1 MNAAVNTLAAP
12 PHNDVHSRLNA
23 SQHEQVFQPQDEEGV
38 AAAIGLAN
46 RAGQRLAVCGA
57 QHAMGGQQFA
67 QGGWLLDTRSLR
79 GVRAFDSGSGRIRV
93 GAGTRWPE
101 LQQFLITQRD
111 ARGGGWAICQKQ
123 TGADDFSLG
132 GSLAANIH
140 GRGLSLPPLV
150 DDIEGFRLVL
160 PSGERT
166 RVDRAHRPELFA
178 QVIGGYGLFGVVTEV
193 ELRLRRR
200 QWLQRRVALCR
211 RAELM
216 QAFTQAISEGALY
229 GDFQFA
235 IDPRSEDFLDLG
247 VFACYHP
254 VDRARPA
261 AAQQQH
267 ALSAEHW
274 RELLWLAHVDK
285 SQAFRRY
292 SAFYLA
298 SDGQHYAS
306 DDHQFGVYLDG
317 YHDAIDARLGH
328 VGSEVITELYV
339 PPAALA
345 AFLGEVAEA
354 ARSEAMDLIYG
365 TVRLIRRDT
374 ETALAWAR
382 EDFAC
387 VVFNLHVRH
396 DVAGRASLRR
406 HLQRLI
412 DIALGYGGSFYL
424 TYALAAR
431 ADQLRCAY
439 PQIDAWLAA
448 KRTLDPSCVL
458 DSDFHRR
465 LSAVLEAP

>member
-1 MNAAVNTLAAP
+1 MNAVVNALADSWR
-12 PHNDVHSRLNA
+12 NDVHSRLNA
-23 SQHEQVFQPQDEEGV
+23 SQHQRVIQPDDEHGV
-38 AAAIGLAN
+38 AAAMHLAA
-46 RAGQRLAVCGA
+46 RTGQRLAVCGA

-67 QGGWLLDTRSLR
+67 HGGWLLDTHSLC
-79 GVRAFDSGSGRIRV
+79 GVRAFDSSSGRIRV

-111 ARGGGWAICQKQ
+111 ARGHGWAIRQKQ

-140 GRGLSLPPLV
+140 GRGLDLPPLV
-150 DDIEGFRLVL
+150 NDIEAFRLVL
-160 PSGERT
+160 PSGESM

-216 QAFTQAISEGALY
+216 QAFAQASSEGALY

-235 IDPRSEDFLDLG
+235 IDPHTADFLDLG

-254 VDRARPA
+254 IERARPA
-261 AAQQQH
+261 AMQQQ

-285 SQAFRRY
+285 SEAFRRY

-298 SDGQHYAS
+298 TDGQHYAS

-339 PPAALA
+339 PPSALV

-396 DVAGRASLRR
+396 DDAGLARLRQ
-406 HLQRLI
+406 HLRRLI
-412 DIALGYGGSFYL
+412 DIALGYRGSFYL

-431 ADQLRCAY
+431 ADQLRRAY

-448 KRTLDPSCVL
+448 KRTLDPACVL
-458 DSDFHRR
+458 SSDFHRR
-465 LSAVLEAP
+465 LCAVLEAA